1 MLRLVLAGAG
11 IVTAIAILLPFQLVA
26 VRYSLRMQRR
36 IPTVFHRL
44 ICALLGV
51 RIKTVGSPSSQRP
64 LLIVS
69 NHVSWIDIAVI
80 TTLAPVAF
88 VAKREVA
95 SWPLFGL
102 FAKLQRSVF
111 VDRTRRHK
119 TPEVNTE
126 IARRLADGD
135 PVVLFGEG
143 TSSDG
148 NRVLPFRSALI
159 GAARDALAAAGHVE
173 HILIQPLSIAYVGFH
188 GLPMGRQH
196 RPLAAWYGDLD
207 LFPHLRAVVGH
218 GALDA
223 VVSWGEPIAFDA
235 GSDRKAFAR
244 TLETEVRR
252 LTTAALRGREGKRA
266 GAAEP
271 QP

>member
-1 MLRLVLAGAG
+1 MVRLILAGAG
-11 IVTAIAILLPFQLVA
+11 IVTAIAALLPFQVIA
-26 VRYSLRMQRR
+26 VRLSLPMQRR
-36 IPTVFHRL
+36 IPTLFHRL
-44 ICALLGV
+44 VCALLGV
-51 RIKTVGSPSSQRP
+51 RIKVVGAPSPRRP

-69 NHVSWIDIAVI
+69 NHVSWVDISVI
-80 TTLAPVAF
+80 TALAPVAF

-111 VDRTRRHK
+111 VDRMRRHK

-159 GAARDALAAAGHVE
+159 GSARDALAAAGDVE
-173 HILIQPLSIAYVGFH
+173 HILIQPLSIAYVAFQ

-196 RPLAAWYGDLD
+196 RPIAAWYGTLD
-207 LFPHLRAVVGH
+207 LFPHLRNIVRCGV
-218 GALDA
+218 LDA

-235 GSDRKAFAR
+235 GSDRKIFAR
-244 TLETEVRR
+244 TLEAEVRR
-252 LTTAALRGREGKRA
+252 LTTATLRGRES
-266 GAAEP
+266 P
-271 QP
+271 